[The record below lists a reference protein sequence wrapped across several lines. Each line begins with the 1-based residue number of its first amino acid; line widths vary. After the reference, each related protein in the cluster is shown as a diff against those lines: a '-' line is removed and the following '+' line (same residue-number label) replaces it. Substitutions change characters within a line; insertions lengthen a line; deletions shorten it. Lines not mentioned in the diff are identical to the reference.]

1 MKKKLKY
8 WLALSKY
15 ESTVRPEVTRVFN
28 WALNNYKDNDEW
40 CRLSFDYEG
49 EGCLNSIN
57 FHFILDKNTNE
68 IQNSRYKFSSSVQQS
83 QLQECYLLIN
93 KYYIR
98 CCSELTSF
106 EDVEISLTYAERL
119 EFEKIFKDLTIKQ
132 TNDLVI
138 PIFGFIDTFNT
149 RK

>member
-28 WALNNYKDNDEW
+28 WAINNYKDNSEW

-57 FHFILDKNTNE
+57 FNFVLDKNTNE
-68 IQNSRYKFSSSVQQS
+68 IQNSRYKFSSNAQQS

-98 CCSELTSF
+98 CCSELTNF
-106 EDVEISLTYAERL
+106 EDVEIALTYAERL

-132 TNDLVI
+132 TTDLVV